1 MVTGLSKKL
10 LGSPVIELDSG
21 SDLIDTYSLC
31 GSKHEAWVYV
41 TDEDGDGIPN
51 AQEDSIVVAF
61 TGTDS
66 SGAGCI
72 DEIFETLIDVAKGSI
87 IFVTDPEEWESTVET
102 GLDIVLDRF
111 DNCEGGWD
119 CTKDGAAAV
128 VYSGAYAVTTVV
140 QETGK
145 AIYSGVKKLKFWSE
159 EETMRRSIF
168 GAERT
173 FNSSRSG
180 TGQRGE
186 VTTCKFWDSS
196 KSGLDKIGP
205 EIEGSFFG
213 TVYHNQNGD
222 EHKVKITINK
232 LYQGKTTT
240 VYQSELA
247 GGSDYKVDGNK
258 LLFEPSFRKFKLNGP
273 GTYTINIKSLSANM
287 DCGNPALDLTTS
299 VVVAESPDAG
309 NKENTLSTLNE
320 GVAGITE
327 ATGARPLYIYGG
339 AVLLGGLFV
348 SKYLSLL
355 SGSGDDS
362 ESE

>member
-31 GSKHEAWVYV
+31 GSKHEAWIYV
-41 TDEDGDGIPN
+41 TDEDDDGIPN

-72 DEIFETLIDVAKGSI
+72 DEVFETLIDVAKGSI

-173 FNSSRSG
+173 FNS
-180 TGQRGE
+180 E

-196 KSGLDKIGP
+196 KPD
-205 EIEGSFFG
+205 GSFLG

-247 GGSDYKVDGNK
+247 GGSDYEMDGNN

-273 GTYTINIKSLSANM
+273 GTYTINVKSLSANM

-320 GVAGITE
+320 GVTEITE
-327 ATGARPLYIYGG
+327 ATGVRPLYIYGG

-348 SKYLSLL
+348 SKYLKLL
-355 SGSGDDS
+355 SGSGDDD

>member
-273 GTYTINIKSLSANM
+273 GTYTINVKSLSANM

-327 ATGARPLYIYGG
+327 ATDARPLYIYGG

>member
-10 LGSPVIELDSG
+10 LGSPVIELDSS
-21 SDLIDTYSLC
+21 SDMIDTYSLC

-41 TDEDGDGIPN
+41 TDEDDDGIPN
-51 AQEDSIVVAF
+51 AQKDSIIVAF

-87 IFVTDPEEWESTVET
+87 TFITDPEEWESTVET

-145 AIYSGVKKLKFWSE
+145 ALYSGVKKLKFWSE

-168 GAERT
+168 GAEKT
-173 FNSSRSG
+173 FNS
-180 TGQRGE
+180 E
-186 VTTCKFWDSS
+186 VTTCRFWDSS
-196 KSGLDKIGP
+196 KPD
-205 EIEGSFFG
+205 GSFLG

-247 GGSDYKVDGNK
+247 GGSEYKMDGNN

-273 GTYTINIKSLSANM
+273 GTYTINVKSLSANM
-287 DCGNPALDLTTS
+287 DCGNPDLDLTTS

-309 NKENTLSTLNE
+309 KIENTVSTLNE

-339 AVLLGGLFV
+339 AVLLGGLLI
-348 SKYLSLL
+348 SKYLKLL
-355 SGSGDDS
+355 SGSGEDS

>member
-31 GSKHEAWVYV
+31 GSKHEAWIYV

-72 DEIFETLIDVAKGSI
+72 DEVFETLIDVAKGSI

-173 FNSSRSG
+173 FNS
-180 TGQRGE
+180 E

-196 KSGLDKIGP
+196 KPD
-205 EIEGSFFG
+205 GSFLG

-247 GGSDYKVDGNK
+247 GGSDYKMDGNN

-273 GTYTINIKSLSANM
+273 GTYTINVKSLSANM

-320 GVAGITE
+320 GVTEITE
-327 ATGARPLYIYGG
+327 ATGVRPLYIYGG

-348 SKYLSLL
+348 SKYLKLL
-355 SGSGDDS
+355 SGSGDDD

>member
-31 GSKHEAWVYV
+31 GSKHEAWIYV

-72 DEIFETLIDVAKGSI
+72 DEVFETLIDVAKGSI

-196 KSGLDKIGP
+196 KPD
-205 EIEGSFFG
+205 GSFLG

-247 GGSDYKVDGNK
+247 GGSDYKMDGNN

-273 GTYTINIKSLSANM
+273 GTYTINVKSLSANM

-320 GVAGITE
+320 GVTEITE
-327 ATGARPLYIYGG
+327 ATGVRPLYIYGG

-348 SKYLSLL
+348 SKYLKLL
-355 SGSGDDS
+355 SGSGDDD

>member
-31 GSKHEAWVYV
+31 GSKHEAWIYV
-41 TDEDGDGIPN
+41 TDEDDDGIPN

-72 DEIFETLIDVAKGSI
+72 DEVFETLIDVAKGSI

-196 KSGLDKIGP
+196 KPD
-205 EIEGSFFG
+205 GSFLG

-247 GGSDYKVDGNK
+247 GGSDYKMDGNN

-273 GTYTINIKSLSANM
+273 GTYTINVKSLSANM

-320 GVAGITE
+320 GVTEITE
-327 ATGARPLYIYGG
+327 ATGVRPLYIYGG

-348 SKYLSLL
+348 SKYLKLL
-355 SGSGDDS
+355 SGSGDDD

>member
-10 LGSPVIELDSG
+10 LGSPVIKLDSG
-21 SDLIDTYSLC
+21 SDMIDTYSLC

-41 TDEDGDGIPN
+41 TDEDDDGIPN
-51 AQEDSIVVAF
+51 AQKDSIIVAF

-87 IFVTDPEEWESTVET
+87 TFITDPEEWESTVET

-159 EETMRRSIF
+159 EETMRRSVF
-168 GAERT
+168 GAEKT
-173 FNSSRSG
+173 FNS
-180 TGQRGE
+180 E

-196 KSGLDKIGP
+196 KP
-205 EIEGSFFG
+205 EGSFLG

-247 GGSDYKVDGNK
+247 GGSEYKMEDNK

-273 GTYTINIKSLSANM
+273 GTYTIKIKSLSANM

-299 VVVAESPDAG
+299 VVVAESPDVG
-309 NKENTLSTLNE
+309 TIENTVSTLTE
-320 GVAGITE
+320 GITDITA

-339 AVLLGGLFV
+339 AVLLGGLFI
-348 SKYLSLL
+348 SKYLKLL
-355 SGSGDDS
+355 SGSGED

>member
-10 LGSPVIELDSG
+10 LGSPVIELDSS
-21 SDLIDTYSLC
+21 SDMIDTYSLC

-41 TDEDGDGIPN
+41 TDEDDDGIPN
-51 AQEDSIVVAF
+51 AQKDSIIVAF

-87 IFVTDPEEWESTVET
+87 TFITDPEEWESTVET

-145 AIYSGVKKLKFWSE
+145 ALYSGVKKLKFWSE

-168 GAERT
+168 GAEKT
-173 FNSSRSG
+173 FNS
-180 TGQRGE
+180 E
-186 VTTCKFWDSS
+186 VTTCRFWDSS
-196 KSGLDKIGP
+196 KPD
-205 EIEGSFFG
+205 GSFLG

-247 GGSDYKVDGNK
+247 GGSEYKMDGNN

-273 GTYTINIKSLSANM
+273 GTYTINVKSLSANM
-287 DCGNPALDLTTS
+287 DCGNPDLDLTTS

-309 NKENTLSTLNE
+309 KIENTVSTLNE
-320 GVAGITE
+320 GVVGITE

-339 AVLLGGLFV
+339 AVLLGGLLI
-348 SKYLSLL
+348 SKYLKLL

>member
-21 SDLIDTYSLC
+21 SDMIDTYSLC

-41 TDEDGDGIPN
+41 TDEDDDGIPN
-51 AQEDSIVVAF
+51 AQKDSIIVAF

-87 IFVTDPEEWESTVET
+87 TFITDPEEWESTVET

-168 GAERT
+168 GAEKT
-173 FNSSRSG
+173 FNS
-180 TGQRGE
+180 E

-196 KSGLDKIGP
+196 KP
-205 EIEGSFFG
+205 EGSFLG

-247 GGSDYKVDGNK
+247 GGSEYKMDGNN

-273 GTYTINIKSLSANM
+273 GTYTINVKSLSANM
-287 DCGNPALDLTTS
+287 DCGNPDLDLTTS

-309 NKENTLSTLNE
+309 TIENTVSTLNE

-327 ATGARPLYIYGG
+327 ATGVRPLYIYGG

-348 SKYLSLL
+348 SKYLNLL